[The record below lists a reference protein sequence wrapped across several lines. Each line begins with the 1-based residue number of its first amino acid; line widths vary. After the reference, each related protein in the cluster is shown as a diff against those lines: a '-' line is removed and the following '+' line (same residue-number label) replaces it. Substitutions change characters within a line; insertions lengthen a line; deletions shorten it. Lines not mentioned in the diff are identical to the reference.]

1 MIKIRF
7 LFFFLLFYAVNV
19 TAQNS
24 LSGKVKDKDGNS
36 LVGATVKSKTDVT
49 TTNEAGS
56 FSVKAKAGETL
67 YISYVGMDLTTI
79 KASEGMLVTMVSAG
93 KSEMEVIVTGYSTKS
108 KRSSTGSSSTVAIDD
123 VRSQPIASFDQL
135 LQGQAPGLKA
145 ISNSGQPGAA
155 AQVIIRGRGSIAGS
169 INPLY
174 ILDGMEITPQDFATL
189 NQGDFESVTVLKD
202 AVTAGIYGSRGS
214 NGVIVITSRKGKSG
228 VTKFNYDFQ
237 VGQSKFPTNKL
248 KLMNSQEKLDYEKVN
263 GNPNGWSASQFDSLS
278 KINTNWEDVF
288 FRTGQTQ
295 SHQLSASGG
304 SDKTR
309 FYTSLGYL
317 NQTGTVQATSLKR
330 YTVRLNLES
339 GTERVKFG
347 INTSVGYSEFSNTQE
362 NNQGIASP
370 LNSLRWSLPYFTPK
384 DAKGNYLV
392 DPTSSQQPNALREL
406 LDNKRQFPQVKA
418 VGNVFGEYN
427 MPFLKG
433 LSIRSSVGIDYR
445 NDQQSIFSPSTTY
458 IGSLASGGKGSLFK
472 STANSYRITNTNS
485 INYKKN
491 INNIHD
497 ITVFVAQEY
506 ILRKAQAYNFTGYG
520 FTEPYFENIA
530 GSTPGNTTNNF
541 IPTVGGGG
549 AERRLNSYFM
559 DAGYSYKNK
568 IFGNFN
574 IRKDISSALA
584 ASNKSA
590 LLGGVG
596 AAWVL
601 SEESF
606 LKNINFLNFLK
617 VKASYGTTG
626 NQEVGNDF
634 ASISTIGKS
643 SYNGQNGY
651 VVSTLGNP
659 LLTWETRKSANFG
672 IDFAVWK
679 NRIKGGIEYY
689 NSITNG
695 LYNFEKTPQTSGF
708 PNRITNNGKLRNRGI
723 ELNLSANILNFQS
736 FSWTVNGNFTYNKN
750 QVLELPDGQL
760 ETQDANGLTV
770 TKVGS
775 PLLSFKLNEYLGVD
789 PATGKSIY
797 GSANGG
803 KTNTYRPEDAKVFGT
818 SDAPYF
824 GGITNTFEYKGVQ
837 LSVFWTYAFGN
848 EIYNNDRSNVENPSY
863 IASSI
868 SRDLLREWRNPGDIT
883 DIPSPKSIIDEYQS
897 LTTRYLENGSFW
909 RLRNIELAYSLP
921 KKLMDKIKLG
931 SVRVFVQGQNLVTV
945 TKFRGFDPEITNSSL
960 GGAQYPTLR
969 SVTAGL
975 NIGF

>member
-1 MIKIRF
+1 MKKIGLLLSF
-7 LFFFLLFYAVNV
+7 VLFYTANI

-24 LSGKVKDKDGNS
+24 ISGKVQDKDGNP
-36 LVGATVKSKTDVT
+36 LAGATVKSKTDAT
-49 TTNEAGS
+49 KTNETGS
-56 FSVKAKAGETL
+56 FSIKAKAGETL
-67 YISYVGMDLTTI
+67 YISYVGMALNTV
-79 KASEGMLVTMVSAG
+79 KAAESMLVSMVTNT
-93 KSEMEVIVTGYSTKS
+93 KSETEVIVTGYSTKS
-108 KRSSTGSSSTVAIDD
+108 KRANTGSASTVTIDD

-155 AQVIIRGRGSIAGS
+155 AQVIIRGRGSIAAS
-169 INPLY
+169 VNPLY

-189 NQGDFESVTVLKD
+189 NQGDFESITVLKD
-202 AVTAGIYGSRGS
+202 AVTAGIYGSRAS
-214 NGVIVITSRKGKSG
+214 NGVIVITSRRGKAG
-228 VTKFNYDFQ
+228 KTKFNYDFQ
-237 VGQSKFPTNKL
+237 VGQSKFPSNKL
-248 KLMNSQEKLDYEKVN
+248 KLMNTQEKLDYEKVN
-263 GNPNGWSASQFDSLS
+263 GNPNGWTPSEFDSLS
-278 KINTNWEDVF
+278 KINTDWEKVF

-317 NQTGTVQATSLKR
+317 NQTGTVQATALKR

-347 INTSVGYSEFSNTQE
+347 INTSVGYSEYSNTQE

-370 LNSLRWSLPYFTPK
+370 LNALRWTLPYFTPK
-384 DAKGNYLV
+384 DAKGNYV
-392 DPTSSQQPNALREL
+392 KDPTSSGQPNALQEL

-418 VGNVFGEYN
+418 VGNVFGEYSL
-427 MPFLKG
+427 PFIKG
-433 LSIRSSVGIDYR
+433 LSIRSTVGIDYR
-445 NDQQSIFSPSTTY
+445 NDQQTIFSPSTTY
-458 IGSLASGGKGSLFK
+458 IGSLAPAGKGSLFK

-491 INNIHD
+491 IKNIHD

-506 ILRKAQAYNFTGYG
+506 ILRKAQSYNFTGYG
-520 FTEPYFENIA
+520 FTEPYFENVA

-541 IPTVGGGG
+541 IPLVGGNGS
-549 AERRLNSYFM
+549 ERRLNSYFM

-574 IRKDISSALA
+574 IRKDISSVFLG
-584 ASNKSA
+584 SKKSA

-596 AAWVL
+596 AAWIL

-606 LKNINFLNFLK
+606 LRNSQFLNFLK
-617 VKASYGTTG
+617 VKASYGSTG
-626 NQEVGNDF
+626 NQEVFSDF
-634 ASISTIGKS
+634 AAISNIGKT

-651 VVSTLGNP
+651 VVTTLGNP
-659 LLTWETRKSANFG
+659 ELTWETRKTANFG
-672 IDFAVWK
+672 LDFAFWK
-679 NRIKGGIEYY
+679 NRIKGGVEYY
-689 NSITNG
+689 NSITDG
-695 LYNFEKTPQTSGF
+695 LYNFEKVPLTSGF
-708 PNRITNNGKLRNRGI
+708 SNRITNNGKLRNTGI
-723 ELNLSANILNFQS
+723 ELNLSVNLLNFKS
-736 FSWTVNGNFTYNKN
+736 FSWTVSGNFTYNKN
-750 QVLELPDGQL
+750 QVTELPDGQL
-760 ETQDANGLTV
+760 ETPDANGLTV
-770 TKVGS
+770 TKVGA

-797 GSANGG
+797 RNSTGG
-803 KTNTYRPEDAKVFGT
+803 KTNTYSPGDAIVFGT

-824 GGITNTFEYKGVQ
+824 GGITNTFEYKGLQ
-837 LSVFWTYAFGN
+837 LSIFWTYAFGN

-883 DIPSPKSIIDEYQS
+883 DIPSSKSSIDEYQS

-909 RLRNIELAYSLP
+909 RLRNVELAYNLP
-921 KKLMDKIKLG
+921 KRWMDKAKLNA
-931 SVRVFVQGQNLVTV
+931 VRVFVQGQNLVTI
-945 TKFRGFDPEITNSSL
+945 TKFRGFDPEITNPSL